1 MEYTRAEEIGL
12 IIKALQSEQT
22 ELLKSTEAYTNKILS
37 VKMREKMDIVE
48 SRIFDL
54 GVAMENYVKE
64 SNEIFW
70 KNKVS

>member
-1 MEYTRAEEIGL
+1 MEFTRAEEIGL

-22 ELLKSTEAYTNKILS
+22 ELLKSTEAYTNRILS
-37 VKMREKMDIVE
+37 VKMKEKMDKVE

-54 GVAMENYVKE
+54 GVTMENYVKE

-70 KNKVS
+70 KNKQS